1 MATAVHSHVAP
12 PPPATVVQ
20 SLLHAW
26 ETLYPA
32 AAPERAVGLLD
43 AVWPGHGPEQWR
55 QLSIGDRDR
64 LLFLL
69 QSSLFGDALETV
81 VACPACGERLESRFH
96 VGDVCAPPDRWPQP
110 REPLALRHGGYRVSF
125 RLPCSEDLIAV
136 AGDGAAAGDRLLQ
149 RCVLDARQGRKTL
162 QADELPA
169 DVRGKLGEAMAEHD
183 PLADLRMG
191 IACPA
196 CGHAWSAALDIVG
209 YLWEELDDWAQDL
222 LADVHQLARH
232 YAWSERDIL
241 ALTPV
246 RRRYYLDLL
255 QA

>member
-1 MATAVHSHVAP
+1 MTTAAPPHVASA
-12 PPPATVVQ
+12 PPATVVQ

-26 ETLYPA
+26 ETLHPA

-55 QLSIGDRDR
+55 QLSIGDRDA

-81 VACPACGERLESRFH
+81 AACPGCGERLESRFS
-96 VGDVCAPPDRWPQP
+96 VGDVCAPPAQWPQP
-110 REPLALRHGGYRVSF
+110 RGPMELRHDGYRVNF
-125 RLPCSEDLIAV
+125 RLPCSEDLIAI
-136 AGDGAAAGDRLLQ
+136 AGAGAAGDMLLQ

-162 QADELPA
+162 PVSELPA
-169 DVRGKLGEAMAEHD
+169 EVREKLGEAMAEHD
-183 PLADLRMG
+183 PMADLRLG
-191 IACPA
+191 ITCPG

-222 LADVHQLARH
+222 LAEVHVLARH